1 MASSYW
7 CARFWHTPISHEWM
21 RGGAP
26 LAYLIPYCMPLNSLL
41 VDFNSYFASCEQ
53 QDRPELRGRPVGVVP
68 MLADSTC
75 LIAASGEAKKFGV
88 KTLTNVGEAKQLIPD
103 IVLVVARHELYIDF
117 HHRAVKAV
125 DEIAPVREVL
135 SIDEMVC
142 DLPSGYKSAAR
153 AIELAHDI
161 KRNMAKRVGEYLTVS
176 IGIAPNTFLAKLASD
191 MQKPNGLII
200 LQEYDVPEKIL
211 HLPLRA
217 LHGIGE
223 SMEIR
228 LNKQG
233 IDTIAKLYAQTP
245 EQLRSVW
252 GGVGGDRFYARLR
265 GEEVKDIAHGMG
277 SISHSHVLA
286 PELRNKDD
294 AYAVL
299 NRLTQKAAMRLRK
312 VLHYTARMAIKVKF
326 LNGPSWEHET
336 RFLETQDTLDL
347 MHALNSLW
355 LKYPKK
361 KSLTPLQVSVVF
373 LELSAEDAQSARLFD
388 DLEQTS
394 DKKKLNAAIDDLNLR
409 FGKKA
414 AYFGGA
420 HRALDHGKIAIA
432 FNHIPDVAT
441 EK

>member
-1 MASSYW
+1 MS
-7 CARFWHTPISHEWM
+7 
-21 RGGAP
+21 
-26 LAYLIPYCMPLNSLL
+26 LNSLL

-88 KTLTNVGEAKQLIPD
+88 KTLTNVGEAKKLIPD

-142 DLPSGYKSAAR
+142 DLPSGYKSVER

-161 KRNMAKRVGEYLTVS
+161 KRNLLERVGEYLTVS

-200 LQEYDVPEKIL
+200 LQEHDVPEKIL

-252 GGVGGDRFYARLR
+252 GGVGGERFYARLR
-265 GEEVKDIAHGMG
+265 GEEVKDISHGMA

-286 PELRNKDD
+286 PVLRNQDD
-294 AYAVL
+294 AYAVI

-326 LNGPSWEHET
+326 LNGPSWENET

-347 MHALNSLW
+347 LHALNALW
-355 LKYPKK
+355 TKYPKK
-361 KSLTPLQVSVVF
+361 KSLTPLQVGVVF

-388 DLEQTS
+388 DLEQTG

-432 FNHIPDVAT
+432 FNHIPDVET

>member
-1 MASSYW
+1 MDPNWRAAAQS
-7 CARFWHTPISHEWM
+7 
-21 RGGAP
+21 
-26 LAYLIPYCMPLNSLL
+26 IPRMSLNSLL

-88 KTLTNVGEAKQLIPD
+88 KTLTNVGEAKKRIPD

-142 DLPSGYKSAAR
+142 DLPSGYKSVER
-153 AIELAHDI
+153 ATALAHEI

-191 MQKPNGLII
+191 MQKPNGLVI
-200 LQEYDVPEKIL
+200 LQEHDVPEKIL

-233 IDTIAKLYAQTP
+233 INTIAKLYAQTP

-252 GGVGGDRFYARLR
+252 GGVGGERFHARLR
-265 GEEVKDIAHGMG
+265 GEEVKDISHGMA

-286 PELRNKDD
+286 PVLRNKDD
-294 AYAVL
+294 AYAVM

-326 LNGPSWEHET
+326 LNGPSWENET

-347 MHALNSLW
+347 LHALDALW
-355 LKYPKK
+355 TKYPKK
-361 KSLTPLQVSVVF
+361 KSLTPLQVGVVF

-388 DLEQTS
+388 DLEQTG

-432 FNHIPDVAT
+432 FNHIPDVET

>member
-1 MASSYW
+1 MDTSW
-7 CARFWHTPISHEWM
+7 R
-21 RGGAP
+21 AP
-26 LAYLIPYCMPLNSLL
+26 AQSIPPRMSLNSLL

-88 KTLTNVGEAKQLIPD
+88 KTLTNVGEAKKRIPD

-142 DLPSGYKSAAR
+142 DLPSGYKSVER
-153 AIELAHDI
+153 ATELAHEI

-191 MQKPNGLII
+191 MQKPNGLVI
-200 LQEYDVPEKIL
+200 LQEHDVPEKIL

-233 IDTIAKLYAQTP
+233 INTIAKLYAQTP

-252 GGVGGDRFYARLR
+252 GGVGGERFHARLR
-265 GEEVKDIAHGMG
+265 GAEVKDISHGMA

-286 PELRNKDD
+286 PVLRNKDD
-294 AYAVL
+294 AYAVM

-312 VLHYTARMAIKVKF
+312 ALHFTARMVIKVKF
-326 LNGPSWEHET
+326 LNGPSWENET

-347 MHALNSLW
+347 MHALDALW

-361 KSLTPLQVSVVF
+361 KSLTPLQVGVVF
-373 LELSAEDAQSARLFD
+373 LDLSAEDAQSARLFD
-388 DLEQTS
+388 DLEQTG

-432 FNHIPDVAT
+432 FNHIPDVET

>member
-1 MASSYW
+1 
-7 CARFWHTPISHEWM
+7 M
-21 RGGAP
+21 RAGAP
-26 LAYLIPYCMPLNSLL
+26 LAYFIPISPRMSLNSLL

-88 KTLTNVGEAKQLIPD
+88 KTLTNVGEAKKRIPD

-142 DLPSGYKSAAR
+142 DLPSGYKSVER
-153 AIELAHDI
+153 ATELAHEI

-200 LQEYDVPEKIL
+200 LQEHDVPEKIL

-233 IDTIAKLYAQTP
+233 INTIAKLYAQTP

-252 GGVGGDRFYARLR
+252 GGVGGERFYARLR
-265 GEEVKDIAHGMG
+265 GEEVKDISHGMA

-286 PELRNKDD
+286 PVLRNQDD
-294 AYAVL
+294 AYAVM

-312 VLHYTARMAIKVKF
+312 ALHFTARMAIKVKF
-326 LNGPSWEHET
+326 LNGPSWENET

-347 MHALNSLW
+347 LHALNALW
-355 LKYPKK
+355 VKYPKK
-361 KSLTPLQVSVVF
+361 KSLTPLQVGVVF
-373 LELSAEDAQSARLFD
+373 LDLSAEDAQSARLFD
-388 DLEQTS
+388 DLEQTG

-432 FNHIPDVAT
+432 FNHIPDVET

>member
-1 MASSYW
+1 MS
-7 CARFWHTPISHEWM
+7 
-21 RGGAP
+21 
-26 LAYLIPYCMPLNSLL
+26 LNSLL

-88 KTLTNVGEAKQLIPD
+88 KTLTNVGEAKKRIPD

-142 DLPSGYKSAAR
+142 DLPSGYKSVER
-153 AIELAHDI
+153 ATELAHEI

-191 MQKPNGLII
+191 MQKPNGLVI
-200 LQEYDVPEKIL
+200 LQEHDVPEKIL

-233 IDTIAKLYAQTP
+233 INTIAKLYAQTP

-252 GGVGGDRFYARLR
+252 GGVGGERFHARLR
-265 GEEVKDIAHGMG
+265 GAEVKDISHGMA

-286 PELRNKDD
+286 PVLRNKDD
-294 AYAVL
+294 AYAVM

-312 VLHYTARMAIKVKF
+312 ALHFTARMGVKVKF
-326 LNGPSWEHET
+326 LNGPSWENET

-347 MHALNSLW
+347 LHALDALW

-361 KSLTPLQVSVVF
+361 KSLTPLQVGVVF
-373 LELSAEDAQSARLFD
+373 LDLSAEDAQSARLFD
-388 DLEQTS
+388 DLEQTG

-432 FNHIPDVAT
+432 FNHIPDVET